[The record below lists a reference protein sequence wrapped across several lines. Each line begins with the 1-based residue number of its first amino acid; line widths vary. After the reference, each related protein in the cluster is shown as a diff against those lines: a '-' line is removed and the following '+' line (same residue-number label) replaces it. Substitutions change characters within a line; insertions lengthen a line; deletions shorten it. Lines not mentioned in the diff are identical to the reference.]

1 MKINRNEERNW
12 LKVNRKY
19 IRVIWFTI
27 LILLA
32 VICLARVVKN
42 NNQASMPIPM
52 KIAFDGEYSYDGEN
66 WYSYSKDSAISALDG
81 DVIVRGHFDTDI
93 SDGAILNLFCNHI
106 GVSVYVNG
114 EMIYIDT
121 PAEIKNY
128 GIGLMAS
135 MCGKR
140 WEQMSFPEITTADEV
155 EFCFVNPHKHGNKQ
169 AYREVL
175 SSLLITPMDNTI
187 LEIYLKPYIKPF
199 EMVGYALMIV
209 ALMLL
214 GASFSAFIL
223 KSSVAQRLFKVGM
236 TAFFMGGYT
245 LLDIMMV
252 YFRDELLVVKTY
264 GSQLCLM
271 LAVFFM
277 GVLVCDLVNEKYRR
291 IAEMVMGISGVTN
304 VMIILLVT
312 LGKVL
317 LYDTL
322 FFWRWAQCI
331 ISFVLIVLCVLE
343 LGRDKKKRIELISY
357 IAIYLA
363 FLLDLAGVG
372 YHAYW
377 SGLLFKG
384 AFIIMLLVFL
394 FLGAKQVVLDHQ
406 ASIKNIK
413 LKEELEKNRI
423 TIMLS
428 QIQPHF
434 LYNSLTCVMDLCDS
448 NPKQAKA
455 AIADFADYLRG
466 NLASLRNEN
475 LITFSTELAH
485 IEKYLRLEQLRFQDE
500 LKVVYDIRVQDFM
513 LPALS
518 VQPLVENAVKH
529 GVGRKLG
536 GGTVTVH
543 TSEGENEYF
552 IRISDDGVGFIEGE
566 YADESDSHVGIEN
579 TRKRLQ
585 MMLNAQLEI
594 ESIKGEGT
602 RVCIRIPKG

>member
-1 MKINRNEERNW
+1 MR
-12 LKVNRKY
+12 VNRRY
-19 IRVIWFTI
+19 IRVIVFTI
-27 LILLA
+27 LILLS

-42 NNQASMPIPM
+42 NNQAGMPVPM
-52 KIAFDGEYSYDGEN
+52 EIVFDGEYSYDGEN
-66 WYSYSKDSAISALDG
+66 WYPYSMDSAISALEG
-81 DVIVRGHFDTDI
+81 DIIVRGHFDTDI
-93 SDGAILNLFCNHI
+93 SEGAILNLFCNHI

-140 WEQMSFPEITTADEV
+140 WEQMSFPVVTTADEI
-155 EFCFVNPHKHGNKQ
+155 EFRFVNPHKHGNKE
-169 AYREVL
+169 AYREAL
-175 SSLLITPMDNTI
+175 TSLFITPLDNTI
-187 LEIYLKPYIKPF
+187 LEIYLKPYMKPF
-199 EMVGYALMIV
+199 EMVGYALLIV
-209 ALMLL
+209 ALILL
-214 GASFSAFIL
+214 GASFSAFVY
-223 KSSVAQRLFKVGM
+223 KSSVAKRLFKVGM

-245 LLDIMMV
+245 ILDIMMV

-277 GVLVCDLVNEKYRR
+277 GILVCDIIDEKYKRL
-291 IAEMVMGISGVTN
+291 AEIVMGVSAVIN
-304 VMIILLVT
+304 VMIILPAT
-312 LGKVL
+312 IGKVL
-317 LYDTL
+317 LYDMQ

-357 IAIYLA
+357 IVMYFA
-363 FLLDLAGVG
+363 FLLDLVGVG

-377 SGLLFKG
+377 SGLLFKTS
-384 AFIIMLLVFL
+384 FIIMLLFFL

-406 ASIKNIK
+406 ASIKNVK

-434 LYNSLTCVMDLCDS
+434 LYNSLTSVMDLCDS

-466 NLASLRNEN
+466 NLSSLKTEN
-475 LITFSTELAH
+475 LISFKTELAH
-485 IEKYLRLEQLRFQDE
+485 IETYLRLEKLRFQDE
-500 LKVVYDIRVQDFM
+500 LKVVYDIQFQDFM

-529 GVGRKLG
+529 GVGRKIG
-536 GGTVTVH
+536 GGTVTIH
-543 TSEGENEYF
+543 TSETETDYL
-552 IRISDDGVGFIEGE
+552 IRITDNGIGFEEGE
-566 YADESDSHVGIEN
+566 YANEGDAHVGIEN
-579 TRKRLQ
+579 TKRRLD
-585 MMLNAQLEI
+585 MLLNAQVEI
-594 ESIKGEGT
+594 DSIKGEGT
-602 RVCIRIPKG
+602 IVCIRIPKRRD

>member
-1 MKINRNEERNW
+1 
-12 LKVNRKY
+12 
-19 IRVIWFTI
+19 
-27 LILLA
+27 
-32 VICLARVVKN
+32 
-42 NNQASMPIPM
+42 
-52 KIAFDGEYSYDGEN
+52 
-66 WYSYSKDSAISALDG
+66 
-81 DVIVRGHFDTDI
+81 
-93 SDGAILNLFCNHI
+93 
-106 GVSVYVNG
+106 
-114 EMIYIDT
+114 MIYIDT
-121 PAEIKNY
+121 PAEIKND

-140 WEQMSFPEITTADEV
+140 WEQMCFPAITTADEV
-155 EFCFVNPHKHGNKQ
+155 EFRLVNPHKHGNKE
-169 AYREVL
+169 AYREAL
-175 SSLLITPMDNTI
+175 SSLFITPMDNII
-187 LEIYLKPYIKPF
+187 LEIYLKPYMKPF
-199 EMVGYALMIV
+199 EMVGYALLIV
-209 ALMLL
+209 ALVLL
-214 GASFSAFIL
+214 GASFSAFVF
-223 KSSVAQRLFKVGM
+223 KSSVAKRLFKVGI

-245 LLDIMMV
+245 ILDIMMV

-277 GVLVCDLVNEKYRR
+277 GVLVCDLINEKYKR
-291 IAEMVMGISGVTN
+291 IAEIVIGVSAVAN
-304 VMIILLVT
+304 GMIILLAT
-312 LGKVL
+312 IGKVL
-317 LYDTL
+317 LYDTQ
-322 FFWRWAQCI
+322 FFWRWVQCI

-343 LGRDKKKRIELISY
+343 LGKDKKKRIELISY
-357 IAIYLA
+357 IAMYLA
-363 FLLDLAGVG
+363 FLLDLVGVG

-434 LYNSLTCVMDLCDS
+434 LYNSLTSVMDLCDS

-485 IEKYLRLEQLRFQDE
+485 IEKYLKLEQLRFQDE
-500 LKVVYDIRVQDFM
+500 LKVIYDIRVRDFM

-529 GVGRKLG
+529 GVGQKIG
-536 GGTVTVH
+536 GGTVSVH
-543 TSEGENEYF
+543 TSEEEHEY
-552 IRISDDGVGFIEGE
+552 IICITDDGVGFIEGE

-585 MMLNAQLEI
+585 MMLNARLEI